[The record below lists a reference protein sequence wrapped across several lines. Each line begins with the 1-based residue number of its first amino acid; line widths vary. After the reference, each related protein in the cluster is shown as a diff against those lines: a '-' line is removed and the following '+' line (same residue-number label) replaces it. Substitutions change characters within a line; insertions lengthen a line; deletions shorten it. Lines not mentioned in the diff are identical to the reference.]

1 MSGGDLLIVELP
13 GFTPEIGR
21 LVSMLNYVRS
31 TTLAAIT
38 GLNVAELDFLPD
50 AEGNSIGGLLA
61 HLAGAEVGYQAATF
75 HGRELNDEEHTEW
88 DAALALGELAR
99 QEIKGRE
106 LAHYVNR
113 LDQVRA
119 TTLTELQRRDDAWL
133 DQEGT
138 FGNGRRINNYFKWF
152 HVLSHEVNHRGQ
164 IRALRRLAT
173 KSR

>member
-1 MSGGDLLIVELP
+1 M
-13 GFTPEIGR
+13 
-21 LVSMLNYVRS
+21 
-31 TTLAAIT
+31 
-38 GLNVAELDFLPD
+38 AELDFLPD

-119 TTLTELQRRDDAWL
+119 TTLAELQRRDDAWL

-152 HVLSHEVNHRGQ
+152 QCTEPRGQ
-164 IRALRRLAT
+164 PPRSNSSAAPSCDQEPLREE
-173 KSR
+173 SRTSA